1 MVSSCIKWRKT
12 DEFTGVTLVSEYG
25 TIHKAHQI
33 ILSSGSSLFM
43 KILQNVT
50 HPQPLIFLRGIKDQN
65 LKAILDYIYF
75 GEVSIHQDN
84 IIEFLSDAQ
93 DYLLK
98 GIADIIEEMAGEAIN
113 NCGNNQD
120 EQLVYG
126 EKERN
131 FRVEEINNDPFKV
144 NKSQLIPKTLASNI
158 IDNNYKDYSFKD
170 EGSSELDTAPGEKKD
185 YNLDEPLGATDSQL
199 AHQSLSDE
207 AKAKRNFYKFLT
219 EDKKAKERE
228 YSRNYKASMNEHR
241 VQFEGDS
248 KVDLQNTLNKLFL

>member
-1 MVSSCIKWRKT
+1 M
-12 DEFTGVTLVSEYG
+12 
-25 TIHKAHQI
+25 
-33 ILSSGSSLFM
+33 
-43 KILQNVT
+43 
-50 HPQPLIFLRGIKDQN
+50 RGIKDQN
-65 LKAILDYIYF
+65 LKAILDYKYF

-144 NKSQLIPKTLASNI
+144 NKSQLIPKPLATNI
-158 IDNNYKDYSFKD
+158 IDNNYKD
-170 EGSSELDTAPGEKKD
+170 
-185 YNLDEPLGATDSQL
+185 
-199 AHQSLSDE
+199 
-207 AKAKRNFYKFLT
+207 
-219 EDKKAKERE
+219 
-228 YSRNYKASMNEHR
+228 
-241 VQFEGDS
+241 
-248 KVDLQNTLNKLFL
+248 